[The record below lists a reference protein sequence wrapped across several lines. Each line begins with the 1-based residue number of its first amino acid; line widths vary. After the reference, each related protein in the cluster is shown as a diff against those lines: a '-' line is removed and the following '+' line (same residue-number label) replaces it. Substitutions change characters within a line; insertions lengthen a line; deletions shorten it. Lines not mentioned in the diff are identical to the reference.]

1 MAAAAASGA
10 EGRTD
15 APWPLVAPT
24 ASGAR
29 AQANTLVDAGADGSL
44 PPLLAATADR
54 PDESG
59 LQRVAHA
66 PASGGEVF
74 LKVPDAWASGKTL
87 ALTLASGQR
96 LVVAVPTSASCGS
109 LLRVVVPSGTQV
121 RRACQRPRAL
131 RPAAPRAKPTIAP
144 RASLA
149 TTTQGVTSLRLIA
162 PAGATPGQ
170 TVAVNAA
177 GRRVLVRLPAG
188 VVPGQEYEFC
198 LPAGEPA
205 APGAPGATLTST
217 PREASDTRDGAGGLL
232 RRLGDSV
239 AARVD
244 AIWQHRRA
252 GAPIS
257 AGLHGRYDQIKTFDD
272 ALDSEMY
279 I

>member
-109 LLRVVVPSGTQV
+109 LLRVVVPSG
-121 RRACQRPRAL
+121 
-131 RPAAPRAKPTIAP
+131 
-144 RASLA
+144 
-149 TTTQGVTSLRLIA
+149 TQGVTSLRLIA